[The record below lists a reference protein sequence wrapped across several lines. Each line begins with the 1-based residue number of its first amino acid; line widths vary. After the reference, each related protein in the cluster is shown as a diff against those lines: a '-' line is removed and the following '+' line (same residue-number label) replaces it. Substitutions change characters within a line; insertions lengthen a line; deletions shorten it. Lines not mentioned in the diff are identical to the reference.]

1 MSAGVAA
8 RRAVEIGALAAGV
21 GAIALLCW
29 RFGLAN
35 LRTAFGHVSVPHLV
49 AYLVFGCAV
58 RLGYGLRWDF
68 VARTL
73 GSSPGLG
80 RLVVA
85 RVAGDA
91 VSALLPIGRISGD
104 PVRVALVSQAPVG
117 TTAAGAS
124 VAMDRVMEVVGN
136 TLCAITYVTVF
147 SAAHTFGSSRRAAH
161 TLIET
166 MLLLLAALAVPLA
179 VLRRGKHLAM
189 PIDSLA
195 RRSRSVLLQRCVSA
209 FRRVEDQLIR
219 FLQLHP
225 GAVAGGILGS
235 LCIEGLHVLEYYFL
249 LAAFGITLDL
259 PTLLMALVA
268 TGLARVVPT
277 PAGLGALEASQ
288 VTVLAVASNRPDLGF
303 VVGIVMRLHETLWTA
318 AGLLALSARGMSLK
332 RLRLLAS
339 ADKVAA

>member
-1 MSAGVAA
+1 LRAGVAV
-8 RRAVEIGALAAGV
+8 RRAVEIGAVAAGV
-21 GAIALLCW
+21 GAIAFLCW

-35 LRTAFGHVSVPHLV
+35 LRTALAHVSAAHLV
-49 AYLVFGCAV
+49 AYLVFACVV
-58 RLGYGLRWDF
+58 RLGFGVRWDF

-73 GSSPGLG
+73 GISPGLG

-85 RVAGDA
+85 RIAGDA
-91 VSALLPIGRISGD
+91 VSALLPIGRVSGD
-104 PVRVALVSQAPVG
+104 PVRVALVSRAPVG
-117 TTAAGAS
+117 TVTASAS

-136 TLCAITYVTVF
+136 TLCAVTYVTVF
-147 SAAHTFGSSRRAAH
+147 SAAHTLGSSRRAAR

-166 MLLLLAALAVPLA
+166 MLLLLAALAVALA
-179 VLRRGKHLAM
+179 VLRQGPHLAT
-189 PIDSLA
+189 PIDSVA
-195 RRSRSVLLQRCVSA
+195 RRSRSVFLQRCVSA
-209 FRRVEDQLIR
+209 WRRAEDQLIR

-225 GAVAGGILGS
+225 GALAGGILAS
-235 LCIEGLHVLEYYFL
+235 FCIEGLQVLEYHFL

-259 PTLLMALVA
+259 PTLLMALVG

-277 PAGLGALEASQ
+277 PAGLGALEATQ
-288 VTVLAVASNRPDLGF
+288 VTVLAVASNQPDLGF

-318 AGLLALSARGMSLK
+318 VGLVALSARGMSLR

>member
-1 MSAGVAA
+1 LRAGGAV

-29 RFGLAN
+29 RFGLTN
-35 LRTAFGHVSVPHLV
+35 LRTAFAHVSVPHLV
-49 AYLVFGCAV
+49 AYVVFACAV
-58 RLGYGLRWDF
+58 RFGYGLRWDF
-68 VARTL
+68 VMRTL

-80 RLVVA
+80 WLVVA

-117 TTAAGAS
+117 TATAGAS

-136 TLCAITYVTVF
+136 MLCTITYVTVF

-166 MLLLLAALAVPLA
+166 MLLLLAALAVALV
-179 VLRRGKHLAM
+179 VLRRGKHLAT
-189 PIDSLA
+189 PIYGLA
-195 RRSRSVLLQRCVSA
+195 RRSRSVLLQRCVGA
-209 FRRVEDQLIR
+209 CRRVEDQLIR

-235 LCIEGLHVLEYYFL
+235 LCIEGLQVLEYYFL

-268 TGLARVVPT
+268 TGLAHVVPT
-277 PAGLGALEASQ
+277 PAGLGALEAGQ
-288 VTVLAVASNRPDLGF
+288 VTVLAVASNQPDLGF

-318 AGLLALSARGMSLK
+318 VGLLALSARGVSLK